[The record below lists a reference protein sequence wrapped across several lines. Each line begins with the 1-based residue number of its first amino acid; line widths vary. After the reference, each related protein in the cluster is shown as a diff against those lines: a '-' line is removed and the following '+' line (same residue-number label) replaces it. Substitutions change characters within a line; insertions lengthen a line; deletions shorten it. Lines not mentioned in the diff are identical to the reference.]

1 MSLVNTDWLEKNINQ
16 VKIIDCS
23 WHMPAENRNGE
34 EEFKNEHIPNAIFF
48 DLDKN
53 SKNNTDLPH
62 MLPSLDNWNK
72 IVSNLGISKD
82 DQIIIYDNSNVISS
96 CRCWYN
102 FIYFGHDP
110 KLVSVLNGGLRKWKQ
125 ESKKI
130 SNEVVRFSKT
140 NYKGKE
146 LISLVKDKN
155 KIDLN
160 ISEKEFVV
168 VDARSKERFEGK
180 VPDPRKNVRSESI
193 PNSICLPF
201 LNVLLNKLFNSSSF
215 LNEKS
220 LFITC
225 TNGKQIELGIDP
237 LLTFFLGSGTLPS
250 NLSLLLASITTN
262 SFSEIFKSILFL
274 FITKVFS
281 SVPK

>member
-1 MSLVNTDWLEKNINQ
+1 MSLVDTDWLEKNVNQ
-16 VKIIDCS
+16 VKVIDCS
-23 WHMPAENRNGE
+23 WHMPAENRNAE
-34 EEFKNEHIPNAIFF
+34 EEFNNEHIPNAIFF

-62 MLPSLDNWNK
+62 MLPSLDDWNK
-72 IVSNLGISKD
+72 IVSNLGISKN

-110 KLVSVLNGGLRKWKQ
+110 KLVSVLDGGLRKWKQ
-125 ESKKI
+125 ENKKI
-130 SNEVVRFSKT
+130 SKEVIKFTKT
-140 NYKGKE
+140 NYEGEE

-155 KIDLN
+155 NIDLN

-180 VPDPRKNVRSESI
+180 VPDPRKNVRSGSI

-201 LNVLLNKLFNSSSF
+201 VEVINKDFSFKNVEELKNLFKN
-215 LNEKS
+215 
-220 LFITC
+220 
-225 TNGKQIELGIDP
+225 
-237 LLTFFLGSGTLPS
+237 TFRNPTDKPVFSCGSGVTACVLALAYSLVNANYLPVIYDGS
-250 NLSLLLASITTN
+250 WAEYGKI
-262 SFSEIFKSILFL
+262 
-274 FITKVFS
+274 
-281 SVPK
+281 

>member
-1 MSLVNTDWLEKNINQ
+1 MSLVDTDWLEKNVNQ
-16 VKIIDCS
+16 VKVIDCS
-23 WHMPAENRNGE
+23 WHMPAENRNAE
-34 EEFKNEHIPNAIFF
+34 EEFNNEHIPNAIFF

-62 MLPSLDNWNK
+62 MLPSLDDWNK

-125 ESKKI
+125 ENKKI
-130 SNEVVRFSKT
+130 SKEVIKFTKT
-140 NYKGKE
+140 NYEGKE

-155 KIDLN
+155 NIDLN
-160 ISEKEFVV
+160 ILEKEFVV

-180 VPDPRKNVRSESI
+180 VPDPRKNVRSGSI

-201 LNVLLNKLFNSSSF
+201 VEVINKDFSF
-215 LNEKS
+215 KNEEELKS
-220 LFITC
+220 LFNNRLKNT
-225 TNGKQIELGIDP
+225 IDNP
-237 LLTFFLGSGTLPS
+237 VFSCGSGVTACVLALAYSLVNANYLPVIYDGS
-250 NLSLLLASITTN
+250 WAEYGKI
-262 SFSEIFKSILFL
+262 
-274 FITKVFS
+274 
-281 SVPK
+281 